1 MIIMTIIIMITK
13 VKIIQQ
19 VITVILPMVI
29 ANNKSFSN
37 KNSDKSINWNHA
49 LLTQALQNL
58 VFIILSK
65 WSGSV

>member
-1 MIIMTIIIMITK
+1 MIIMTIIIRITK
-13 VKIIQQ
+13 IKIIQQ

-37 KNSDKSINWNHA
+37 KNSGKSINWNHA

>member
-1 MIIMTIIIMITK
+1 MIIMTIIIMIIK
-13 VKIIQQ
+13 IKIIQQ
-19 VITVILPMVI
+19 VITVILPTVV
-29 ANNKSFSN
+29 ANDKNFSN

-58 VFIILSK
+58 VFISMSK

>member
-13 VKIIQQ
+13 IKIILQ